1 MFASEATASMV
12 ASVRSKFSEEAAWEL
27 KKSRSILCAS
37 YVYGYF
43 HLDEHQGTKSLF
55 ALMQYELEDITEK
68 LSELLQRQVC
78 SSTLGST
85 IKVFWYYIIVLISR
99 ISMYSYIKE
108 NGGKIRE
115 IIF

>member
-1 MFASEATASMV
+1 MCFFFSFFSNNCYCPRRHSMFASEATASMV

-78 SSTLGST
+78 SSI
-85 IKVFWYYIIVLISR
+85 IKVFKRKW
-99 ISMYSYIKE
+99 
-108 NGGKIRE
+108 GKNS
-115 IIF
+115 

>member
-78 SSTLGST
+78 SSI
-85 IKVFWYYIIVLISR
+85 IKVFGN
-99 ISMYSYIKE
+99 MHSYIKE

>member
-1 MFASEATASMV
+1 MFFFFFFSNNCYCPRRHSMFASEATASMV

-78 SSTLGST
+78 SST
-85 IKVFWYYIIVLISR
+85 INVFGIILL
-99 ISMYSYIKE
+99 
-108 NGGKIRE
+108 
-115 IIF
+115 F